1 MAVKISPKDR
11 KPISET
17 SGQGSTITVKSGNKK
32 SPTLSYTKQPFF
44 EKENKVDLL
53 ANNILNKKTTSTPII
68 KDSSL
73 NDDVLNVQMNKSVY
87 GNFAINNN
95 LDSEFNEL
103 GKTDLNRDIST
114 FFNLYEELFYD
125 IPTKGGTESHENLV
139 LRSRDYLRGFTDP
152 KDIEIEGLLT
162 QIEDLNDRILELES
176 RPAININQDLQDELT
191 GLADTVSSTVTQIQE
206 DIEEDLA
213 EPPIIDENEDGI
225 DDTTQ
230 SFSNYGTPKRLILS
244 TSNNK
249 ANQALQN
256 PGCVYYKDKYYGRD
270 IYIFSRKVEK
280 ERNRVVVYDG
290 ARGKVGRRF
299 IKDLSNGKTY
309 KIKKRH
315 WKSKNYTRLDV
326 FGLDN

>member
-1 MAVKISPKDR
+1 M
-11 KPISET
+11 
-17 SGQGSTITVKSGNKK
+17 
-32 SPTLSYTKQPFF
+32 Y
-44 EKENKVDLL
+44 LL
-53 ANNILNKKTTSTPII
+53 
-68 KDSSL
+68 
-73 NDDVLNVQMNKSVY
+73 
-87 GNFAINNN
+87 
-95 LDSEFNEL
+95 
-103 GKTDLNRDIST
+103 
-114 FFNLYEELFYD
+114 
-125 IPTKGGTESHENLV
+125 
-139 LRSRDYLRGFTDP
+139 
-152 KDIEIEGLLT
+152 
-162 QIEDLNDRILELES
+162 
-176 RPAININQDLQDELT
+176 
-191 GLADTVSSTVTQIQE
+191 
-206 DIEEDLA
+206 
-213 EPPIIDENEDGI
+213 
-225 DDTTQ
+225 
-230 SFSNYGTPKRLILS
+230 LILS